1 MFPVESIFCTQRP
14 TAQLSRL
21 VLVSILYRIV
31 NTGVG
36 NKVVLKNYG
45 DYELDIEQ
53 GDGFI
58 EIARGDPCD
67 NSPSA
72 AAAMSMFFGVPMLFQ
87 KGGMSLMTTMAMGL
101 ALFGPTAF
109 ADTAECSSV
118 PIEVEIYVDAMI
130 EDIVN
135 RKFKAGEYNEC
146 SPESKSDFPP
156 SPCNI
161 NHEFLMP
168 LLLTFFCHP

>member
-1 MFPVESIFCTQRP
+1 MREPTR
-14 TAQLSRL
+14 TAQTTCSRPCF
-21 VLVSILYRIV
+21 SYRIV

-45 DYELDIEQ
+45 DYKLDIAQ

-58 EIARGDPCD
+58 EISRGEACD
-67 NSPSA
+67 NSPST
-72 AAAMSMFFGVPMLFQ
+72 AAMSMLFGAPMLFH
-87 KGGMSLMTTMAMGL
+87 KSGMSLMTTMAMGL

-118 PIEVEIYVDAMI
+118 PIEVEIYVDAMV

-135 RKFKAGEYNEC
+135 KKFKAGEYNEC
-146 SPESKSDFPP
+146 SPESKSIP
-156 SPCNI
+156 SCTIQYRSIPN
-161 NHEFLMP
+161 FLCP
-168 LLLTFFCHP
+168 SF